1 VAYAALST
9 DTRLQKCEFI
19 TFTNKEVLNYFAS
32 TDRIN
37 RINYIVNVEQPD
49 LALLH
54 TKTTDSYLYGMFMT
68 LDNFK
73 GISNNVN
80 KDIAKAIE
88 DNYKDTI
95 GSYE

>member
-1 VAYAALST
+1 
-9 DTRLQKCEFI
+9 
-19 TFTNKEVLNYFAS
+19 
-32 TDRIN
+32 
-37 RINYIVNVEQPD
+37 
-49 LALLH
+49 
-54 TKTTDSYLYGMFMT
+54 MFMT

-95 GSYE
+95 GSYD